1 MIHRNPLLLLGGV
14 LSLAA
19 ALLHLACIVGGPSWY
34 RFLGAGEGTARAA
47 QRGEWRPT
55 MITLGV
61 AAVLFIW
68 AGYAFSGA
76 GLISRLPIL
85 RTGLVVITGIYLLRG
100 LVLFRPSMLGRPDL
114 SAAFLFWSSLT
125 VLAIGLIYGVG
136 TWRGW
141 NTL

>member
-1 MIHRNPLLLLGGV
+1 LLLGGA

-19 ALLHLACIVGGPSWY
+19 ALLHLACIVRGPDWY
-34 RFLGAGEGTARAA
+34 RFFGAGEGIARAA

-55 MITLGV
+55 LITVGI

-76 GLISRLPIL
+76 GLIGRLPLL
-85 RTGLVVITGIYLLRG
+85 RTGLVVITAIYLLRG
-100 LVLFRPSMLGRPDL
+100 LVLFRPSMLGRADL

-125 VLAIGLIYGVG
+125 VLAIGLVYAIG

>member
-1 MIHRNPLLLLGGV
+1 
-14 LSLAA
+14 
-19 ALLHLACIVGGPSWY
+19 
-34 RFLGAGEGTARAA
+34 
-47 QRGEWRPT
+47 

-76 GLISRLPIL
+76 GLISRLPLL
-85 RTGLVVITGIYLLRG
+85 RTGLVVITAIYLLRG

-125 VLAIGLIYGVG
+125 VLAIGLVHGVG